1 MRIGQYELL
10 ERIGIGGMAEVFR
23 ARQTGEEGFERF
35 VAIKRILPG
44 IAADQDFVKMF
55 IDEAKIAVQLSHPNI
70 AQIYDL
76 GREGDTYYI
85 AQELVHGRDMGA
97 IVKRQ
102 SATDPHLPIQFVL
115 HVGMKICEALQHA
128 HTAHGTMGRPL
139 NIIHR
144 DVSPSNILVSFE
156 GAVKVIDFGLAK
168 AVGRLVTTQS
178 GIVKGKL
185 AYLSAEQARGE
196 EIDHRSDIFSLGTCM
211 FEWLTGQRL
220 FLRKNDPDTV
230 VAVQQA
236 MVPPLRA
243 IRPDV
248 PNELQ
253 SIVKLALEPDP
264 TRRFQSAMEL
274 HDALL
279 SYAYDTRSV
288 MRRGA
293 VGEYVR
299 SLFPEENDED
309 ETFTG
314 QTGDLPRTDT
324 EPRVEVLM
332 RTEHAPQEP
341 DESSITV
348 DRGRSSL
355 DAAVDDLDDLVD
367 AVEDVEDV
375 TSDFMRD
382 HVLDADSVDVDLD
395 DLDDIDEVP
404 VVEDDPLARTTQS
417 GRRARE
423 ALQTDRPPAPPI
435 FDDATG
441 NFQQEALALADAM
454 EGMEDFEDTTAPGTS
469 RRKRIAEQISE
480 QVAEQMI
487 PGMGTST
494 DLIFE
499 EETRSI
505 DPVELDRQL
514 EVALGREKA
523 KTKKAADKRMVD
535 KKVAVGFDVDDETV
549 LDLESEVTSVEPK
562 E

>member
-44 IAADQDFVKMF
+44 IAADGDFVKMF

-76 GREGDTYYI
+76 GRQDETYYI
-85 AQELVHGRDMGA
+85 AQELVHGKDMGA

-102 SATDPHLPIQFVL
+102 EASDAKLPIQFVL

-144 DVSPSNILVSFE
+144 DVSPSNILVSYE

-196 EIDHRSDIFSLGTCM
+196 DIDHRSDIFSLGTCM

-236 MVPPLRA
+236 VVPPLRA

-253 SIVKLALEPDP
+253 SIVKHALEPDP
-264 TRRFQSAMEL
+264 NRRFQSAMEL

-299 SLFPEENDED
+299 ALFPEEDPED
-309 ETFTG
+309 QTFTG

-324 EPRVEVLM
+324 VPSVEVLM
-332 RTEHAPQEP
+332 RTEHAPA
-341 DESSITV
+341 ESSVTM
-348 DRGRSSL
+348 DRSRSS
-355 DAAVDDLDDLVD
+355 DDI
-367 AVEDVEDV
+367 EDV

-382 HVLDADSVDVDLD
+382 HILD
-395 DLDDIDEVP
+395 DDDDIVSSMDIEVDDLEEVP
-404 VVEDDPLARTTQS
+404 VVEDDERLVTTHS
-417 GRRARE
+417 GHRARE
-423 ALQTDRPPAPPI
+423 RVDTHETDKPPPALE
-435 FDDATG
+435 FDDQTG
-441 NFQQEALALADAM
+441 DFQQEAEALADVM
-454 EGMEDFEDTTAPGTS
+454 DDFEDTTAPGKS
-469 RRKRIAEQISE
+469 RRKKIAERIA
-480 QVAEQMI
+480 
-487 PGMGTST
+487 GTGTST
-494 DLIFE
+494 DMIFE
-499 EETRSI
+499 EDTRSI
-505 DPVELDRQL
+505 DPAELDAAL
-514 EVALGREKA
+514 EQALGKKQA
-523 KTKKAADKRMVD
+523 KKKA
-535 KKVAVGFDVDDETV
+535 AVGFDADDETV
-549 LDLESEVTSVEPK
+549 LDLESEVTSVEHK

>member
-1 MRIGQYELL
+1 
-10 ERIGIGGMAEVFR
+10 MAEVFR

-44 IAADQDFVKMF
+44 IAADGDFVKMF

-76 GREGDTYYI
+76 GRQDETYYI
-85 AQELVHGRDMGA
+85 AQELVHGKDMGA

-102 SATDPHLPIQFVL
+102 AASDAQLPINFVL

-128 HTAHGTMGRPL
+128 HTAHGTMGRAL

-144 DVSPSNILVSFE
+144 DVSPSNILVSYE

-168 AVGRLVTTQS
+168 AVGRMVTTQS

-196 EIDHRSDIFSLGTCM
+196 DIDHRSDIFSLGTCM

-236 MVPPLRA
+236 VVPPLRA

-253 SIVKLALEPDP
+253 SIVKHALQPDP
-264 TRRFQSAMEL
+264 NQRFQSAMEL

-299 SLFPEENDED
+299 ALFPEEDPED
-309 ETFTG
+309 QTFTG
-314 QTGDLPRTDT
+314 HPGDLPRTDT
-324 EPRVEVLM
+324 VPSVEVLM
-332 RTEHAPQEP
+332 RTEHAPPE
-341 DESSITV
+341 ESSVTV
-348 DRGRSSL
+348 DRGRSS
-355 DAAVDDLDDLVD
+355 
-367 AVEDVEDV
+367 VEDDIEDV

-382 HVLDADSVDVDLD
+382 HILD
-395 DLDDIDEVP
+395 DDVVSSMDIQVDDLEEVP
-404 VVEDDPLARTTQS
+404 VVEDEHLVTTHS
-417 GRRARE
+417 GHRARD
-423 ALQTDRPPAPPI
+423 AKTDVGKTDVGKTDAPPPPPD
-435 FDDATG
+435 FDDETG
-441 NFQQEALALADAM
+441 DFQQEAAALADAM
-454 EGMEDFEDTTAPGTS
+454 DEFEDTTAPGKS
-469 RRKRIAEQISE
+469 RRKKIAERIAGS
-480 QVAEQMI
+480 
-487 PGMGTST
+487 GTST
-494 DLIFE
+494 DMIFE
-499 EETRSI
+499 EDTRSI
-505 DPVELDRQL
+505 DPRELDEAL
-514 EVALGREKA
+514 EKALGK
-523 KTKKAADKRMVD
+523 KQKTTKKKA
-535 KKVAVGFDVDDETV
+535 AVGFDADDETV
-549 LDLESEVTSVEPK
+549 LDLESEVTSVEHK

>member
-10 ERIGIGGMAEVFR
+10 DRIGIGGMAEVFR

-44 IAADQDFVKMF
+44 IAADVDFVKMF

-76 GREGDTYYI
+76 GREDNTYYI

-97 IVKRQ
+97 IVNRQ
-102 SATDPHLPIQFVL
+102 GASDSNLPINFVL
-115 HVGMKICEALQHA
+115 HVSMKICEALQHA

-178 GIVKGKL
+178 GVVKGKL
-185 AYLSAEQARGE
+185 AYLSAEQARGHD
-196 EIDHRSDIFSLGTCM
+196 IDHRSDIFSLGTCM

-220 FLRKNDPDTV
+220 FLRKNDPETV

-236 MVPPLRA
+236 VVPPLRA

-253 SIVKLALEPDP
+253 SIVKRALEPDP
-264 TRRFQSAMEL
+264 NRRFQSAMEL

-279 SYAYDTRSV
+279 SYAYDTRTV

-293 VGEYVR
+293 VGDYVR
-299 SLFPEENDED
+299 SLFPEEDAED
-309 ETFTG
+309 ETFAG
-314 QTGDLPRTDT
+314 EPGELPRTDT
-324 EPRVEVLM
+324 VPSMEVLM
-332 RTEHAPQEP
+332 RTDHAPPE
-341 DESSITV
+341 EGSVTV
-348 DRGRSSL
+348 DRTRSVL
-355 DAAVDDLDDLVD
+355 DQ
-367 AVEDVEDV
+367 EVEDV
-375 TSDFMRD
+375 TSDFLRD
-382 HVLDADSVDVDLD
+382 HVLDDVSSMDIDMD
-395 DLDDIDEVP
+395 DLEEVP
-404 VVEDDPLARTTQS
+404 VVEDEDLRTTHS
-417 GRRARE
+417 GKRLRE
-423 ALQTDRPPAPPI
+423 PKTDPPPPGLE
-435 FDDATG
+435 FDDATA
-441 NFQQEALALADAM
+441 NFQHQAQKLADLM
-454 EGMEDFEDTTAPGTS
+454 DEYDEKTSPGES
-469 RRKRIAEQISE
+469 RRKKIAEAI
-480 QVAEQMI
+480 A
-487 PGMGTST
+487 PTGTTT

-505 DPVELDRQL
+505 DPRELDEAL
-514 EVALGREKA
+514 AKALGREKKVA
-523 KTKKAADKRMVD
+523 KKKAA
-535 KKVAVGFDVDDETV
+535 GFDADDETV
-549 LDLESEVTSVEPK
+549 LDLETEVTSIEHK